1 MTAAGSLRG
10 PWLPCCRRTRPGCSW
25 FSREF
30 LLFPFFFFLK
40 KKKEVGK
47 MFTLFF
53 FFFKALFDRH
63 ATERDVKSTSSCLG
77 EKKRE

>member
-1 MTAAGSLRG
+1 MAALLPTDA
-10 PWLPCCRRTRPGCSW
+10 PWLLLVFTRVFTIS
-25 FSREF
+25 
-30 LLFPFFFFLK
+30 FFFFLK